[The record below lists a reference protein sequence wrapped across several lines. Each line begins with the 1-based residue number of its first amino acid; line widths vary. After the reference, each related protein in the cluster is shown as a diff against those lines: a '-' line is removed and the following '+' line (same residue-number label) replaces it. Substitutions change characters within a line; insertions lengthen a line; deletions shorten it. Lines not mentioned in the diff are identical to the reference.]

1 MKNYQLL
8 YSVERPMNLDY
19 APGFANT
26 SDLVQKIPNLSYRKA
41 HSLKHQVEADPNAE
55 PTLQQQ
61 KEAQSQMELEA
72 ELAST
77 GEGEAG

>member
-1 MKNYQLL
+1 MQERAHKIFSKHSKREIREWSRLLMKNYQLL

-41 HSLKHQVEADPNAE
+41 HSLKHQV
-55 PTLQQQ
+55 
-61 KEAQSQMELEA
+61 
-72 ELAST
+72 
-77 GEGEAG
+77 